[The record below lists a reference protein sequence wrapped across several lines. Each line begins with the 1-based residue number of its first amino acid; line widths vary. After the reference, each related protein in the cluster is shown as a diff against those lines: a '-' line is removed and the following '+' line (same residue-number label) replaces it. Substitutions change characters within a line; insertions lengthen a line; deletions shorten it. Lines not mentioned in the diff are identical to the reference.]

1 MLLCTG
7 RSLLK
12 GFLLVYFSGAPAMT
26 SRSFKEEEFV
36 KVVELIDR
44 GVEIGLNIQKK
55 QSTSKNS
62 FLFVHS
68 PQ

>member
-1 MLLCTG
+1 
-7 RSLLK
+7 
-12 GFLLVYFSGAPAMT
+12 MT

-55 QSTSKNS
+55 QSKSKNS

>member
-1 MLLCTG
+1 
-7 RSLLK
+7 
-12 GFLLVYFSGAPAMT
+12 MT

-44 GVEIGLNIQKK
+44 GVQIGLNIQKK
-55 QSTSKNS
+55 QSTSKSS

-68 PQ
+68 S

>member
-1 MLLCTG
+1 
-7 RSLLK
+7 
-12 GFLLVYFSGAPAMT
+12 MT